1 MGKIVFYEDRNFQGR
16 SHECSNDAPN
26 LQSHLGR
33 CNSIQVEN
41 GWWMIYEYPN
51 YKGYQY
57 YLNKGDYPD
66 YQRWMGYNDSVRSCR
81 MIQPHKVNPKIKV
94 FEKEDLKGQ
103 TRDFTEN
110 CPNIREDFHTCDI
123 HSCQVLEGH
132 WLFYEEPNYRGHQ
145 YYLKP
150 GEYKRFTDWGSTH
163 AKVGSI
169 RRIMDAN

>member
-81 MIQPHKVNPKIKV
+81 MIQPELQQLCDDNASASAASTGIKDV
-94 FEKEDLKGQ
+94 PV
-103 TRDFTEN
+103 T
-110 CPNIREDFHTCDI
+110 
-123 HSCQVLEGH
+123 
-132 WLFYEEPNYRGHQ
+132 
-145 YYLKP
+145 
-150 GEYKRFTDWGSTH
+150 ST
-163 AKVGSI
+163 G
-169 RRIMDAN
+169 